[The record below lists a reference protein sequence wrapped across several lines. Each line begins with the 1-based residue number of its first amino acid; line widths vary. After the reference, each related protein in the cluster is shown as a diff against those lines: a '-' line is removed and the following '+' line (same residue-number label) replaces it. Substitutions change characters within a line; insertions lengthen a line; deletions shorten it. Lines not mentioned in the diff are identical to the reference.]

1 MIKVYTTPYHKLS
14 LNAILNG
21 VRIIIIIMVSH
32 FLPFTGPD
40 QKKVGGTKRKLP
52 PPSRYFLS
60 SCIFTLREQE
70 FPPNIKRFL

>member
-21 VRIIIIIMVSH
+21 VRIMIIIMVSH

-52 PPSRYFLS
+52 PPSRYFLT
-60 SCIFTLREQE
+60 SCISTVKEREL
-70 FPPNIKRFL
+70 PPSNKRFL